1 MQNIYALSIA
11 GPFGYW
17 IASAKKTA
25 DGIKSIEVRSWKRNL
40 APGTVVLIHTS
51 SNRSYDDYFQPL
63 GIDLSD
69 APKFSILGA
78 VTFQGCRVY
87 NEDWW
92 EKDQKHHC
100 WQGDA
105 SWKTV
110 FEGYGSQPVG
120 HVFSDPILFAN
131 PILDVPGEFGYWQP
145 NPKKP
150 QFERQQKG
158 FDKALALL
166 KQLQYKPVAKPIEQ
180 PLVPIIKTL
189 PTPKPDP
196 NCLTV
201 FFGPN
206 SICLS
211 YRKTVWDIQ
220 RPSTRL
226 VKELRQKAEYVYP
239 NDDSVGRLYM
249 TPEAVEAIG
258 K

>member
-1 MQNIYALSIA
+1 MQDIYALSIA

-17 IASAKKTA
+17 VASAKKTA

-51 SNRSYDDYFQPL
+51 SNCSYDHYFQPL

-87 NEDWW
+87 DEDLWK
-92 EKDQKHHC
+92 KDQKHHC

-105 SWKTV
+105 DWKTV
-110 FEGYGSQPVG
+110 REGYGAPPVG
-120 HVFSDPILFAN
+120 HVLSDPILFAQ
-131 PILDVPGEFGYWQP
+131 PILDVPGEFGYWKP

-158 FDKALALL
+158 FEKATALL
-166 KQLQYKPVAKPIEQ
+166 KQLQYAPVAKPIEH
-180 PLVPIIKTL
+180 IKTL
-189 PTPKPDP
+189 PKSKPDP
-196 NCLTV
+196 NSLTV
-201 FFGPN
+201 YFGPH
-206 SICLS
+206 SIGFV
-211 YRKTVWDIQ
+211 YRKNVWDIQ
-220 RPSTRL
+220 NPSKEL
-226 VKELRQKAEYVYP
+226 IKELRQKAEYIHP

-249 TPEAVEAIG
+249 TPEAVKAIG